1 MANDQSNS
9 ANPNVNLKYR
19 RKQNA
24 EEMKQQVITF
34 SMMILFTLIAFLAV
48 AYDGFSHW
56 FVVPF
61 ILLLAVVQVIFQLYY
76 FMHMKHKGHDTIA
89 LFLYSGALVGAIT
102 ILTFVTITW
111 I

>member
-19 RKQNA
+19 RKKNA
-24 EEMKQQVITF
+24 EEMKHQVITF
-34 SMMILFTLIAFLAV
+34 TLMIFFTLLAFLAV

-56 FVVPF
+56 FIVPF
-61 ILLLAVVQVIFQLYY
+61 ILLLAAVQVAFQLYY
-76 FMHMKHKGHDTIA
+76 FMHMKHRGHNTIA
-89 LFLYSGALVGAIT
+89 LFMYSGALVGAIT
-102 ILTFVTITW
+102 ILTFITITW